1 MAPLL
6 FTAVQRLAVIAV
18 IALAAGL
25 LAGCGGSKKSST
37 PPATTTAADNTIYER
52 AYTECASTS
61 LANLAG
67 KYHVASTTPDNVAK
81 AVGAG
86 WSDRYG
92 GGDTGTRYG
101 EAGCRDGL
109 KSRGGSSKSA

>member
-1 MAPLL
+1 
-6 FTAVQRLAVIAV
+6 VQRLAVIAV
-18 IALAAGL
+18 IALVAGL
-25 LAGCGGSKKSST
+25 LAGCGSSKKSDTT

-61 LANLAG
+61 LSLLAG

-81 AVGAG
+81 AVGAA

-101 EAGCRDGL
+101 EAGCHDGFN
-109 KSRGGSSKSA
+109 SRGGSSKSA

>member
-1 MAPLL
+1 M
-6 FTAVQRLAVIAV
+6 QRLVVIAV

-25 LAGCGGSKKSST
+25 LAGCGSSKKSDTT

-52 AYTECASTS
+52 AYSECASTS
-61 LANLAG
+61 MANLAG
-67 KYHVASTTPDNVAK
+67 KYHVASKTPDNVAK

-101 EAGCRDGL
+101 EAGCHDGL
-109 KSRGGSSKSA
+109 NSRGGSSKSA